1 MPDQQPIVPDD
12 EHRVIQFRP
21 QFSQRTAGRSSS
33 GVQVSHPVVAL
44 RPRAVQ
50 REVQAPQQLV
60 TRVSAQHLTMQNP
73 AMPNPATQTLA
84 TLHVGGG
91 VPELQ
96 SPEPQERP
104 SAVDYRQRMIVNLA
118 ALVFVLFL
126 TGAGVW
132 VATTIKDLRRT
143 QSCLLMG
150 RRDCVSTP
158 ITPLAPVGHG
168 WQLGEHI

>member
-1 MPDQQPIVPDD
+1 MPNLTTPN
-12 EHRVIQFRP
+12 
-21 QFSQRTAGRSSS
+21 
-33 GVQVSHPVVAL
+33 
-44 RPRAVQ
+44 
-50 REVQAPQQLV
+50 
-60 TRVSAQHLTMQNP
+60 LTMRNMTTQN
-73 AMPNPATQTLA
+73 LA
-84 TLHVGGG
+84 PIHVGS
-91 VPELQ
+91 VLESQ
-96 SPEPQERP
+96 SPESQERP